1 MSGRGA
7 IPGDNIISAPRQQG
21 PVLRTPGSELSTRVL
36 VGGWLLALTFISFF
50 YFPGH
55 TILQSDTQIYL
66 PILERL
72 WDPSLFS
79 HDIMASRPHVS
90 FTLFDEIAIAIRR
103 ITGSGFEEILMVEQF
118 VFRAAGIL
126 GIYLLC
132 TGLGL
137 SAGAAMLVTSIACL
151 GATITGPAVITFE
164 YEPVPRGFAL
174 PLVLLGIGLVAHQR
188 WNAAALAA
196 GLAFVLHPPTAL
208 AFWALLLGVLIWKRE
223 YKATWPLFA
232 SALLM
237 TAFVILQPATMD
249 HIGIFSRVSPELEKL
264 QRMRA
269 SYNWVSVWIPAWA
282 AHYTLLS
289 VVWAAALVR
298 IRRSVDPSTLV
309 LLTGLPLI
317 GILSLPGSWI
327 MLEHF
332 KWALIPQFQP
342 GRYLLYVTLFAV
354 VLSAVAGVLAAQQRS
369 YVEAFAFFLIPFAV
383 PMEWNLFKL
392 FLVNPNNTALVHRL
406 IMATVFALVAVIIA
420 QFVERRRLGMALSL
434 FALLPFFLIPQF
446 GKLRNYPSVH
456 QPELNELASW
466 ARTSTPKDALFQ
478 FADAGQSLTPGIF
491 RARSL
496 RALYVDWKAGG
507 QVNFLREF
515 PFVWWDRWQRV
526 EKPQSLTVYRDLGID
541 YVVYSAMH
549 PQSGAQPV
557 FRNSKY
563 LVYEVRKPT
572 TAADPLPSAMAPK
585 PVHPGESLRS
595 PRPRWRTAEPTSAAF
610 LHSAQPRVP
619 R

>member
-1 MSGRGA
+1 MSRRAA
-7 IPGDNIISAPRQQG
+7 IPGDNTLSAPRQ
-21 PVLRTPGSELSTRVL
+21 LRTSGNELSTRLL
-36 VGGWLLALTFISFF
+36 VGGWILALAFISFF

-79 HDIMASRPHVS
+79 QDIMASRPHVS
-90 FTLFDEIAIAIRR
+90 FTLFDETAIAIRR

-137 SAGAAMLVTSIACL
+137 SAGAGMLVTSIACL
-151 GATITGPAVITFE
+151 GATIIGPAVLTFE

-174 PLVLLGIGLVAHQR
+174 PFVLLGIGLVAQQQWR
-188 WNAAALAA
+188 AAAIAA
-196 GLAFVLHPPTAL
+196 GIAFVFHPPTAL
-208 AFWALLLGVLIWKRE
+208 AFCALLFGLLIWRRE
-223 YKATWPLFA
+223 YRAIWPLLA
-232 SALLM
+232 AALLM
-237 TAFVILQPATMD
+237 VVFVILQPAAD
-249 HIGIFSRVSPELEKL
+249 HIPIFSRVSPELEKL

-269 SYNWVSVWIPAWA
+269 SYNWVSVWIPSWA

-289 VVWAAALVR
+289 VVWAAALFR
-298 IRRSVDPSTLV
+298 IRRSVDPSTLA

-317 GILSLPGSWI
+317 GILSLPSSWLL
-327 MLEHF
+327 LEHF

-342 GRYLLYVTLFAV
+342 ARYLLYVTLFAV
-354 VLSAVAGVLAAQQRS
+354 LLSAVAGVIAAQRRS

-383 PMEWNLFKL
+383 PMEWSVFRL
-392 FLVNPNNTALVHRL
+392 FLVNPNNTASVHRL
-406 IMATVFALVAVIIA
+406 IMAIAFALIAVIIA
-420 QFVERRRLGMALSL
+420 RLMESRTLGMALAL
-434 FALLPFFLIPQF
+434 FALLPFFVIPQF

-478 FADAGQSLTPGIF
+478 FADAGQGLTPGIF

-515 PFVWWDRWQRV
+515 PFLWWDRWQRV
-526 EKPQSLTVYRDLGID
+526 EKPQPLTVYRDLAID
-541 YVVYSAMH
+541 YVVFSATH
-549 PQSGAQPV
+549 PQSGARPV
-557 FRNSKY
+557 FQNSKY
-563 LVYEVRKPT
+563 LVYQAR
-572 TAADPLPSAMAPK
+572 
-585 PVHPGESLRS
+585 
-595 PRPRWRTAEPTSAAF
+595 
-610 LHSAQPRVP
+610 
-619 R
+619 